1 MYFSYLIDNQDDFE
15 PFLVTFCYAFYQGML
30 DNIEEQINDEL
41 NDELAKNQSLEGML
55 EDIQND
61 INEDLDK
68 NDEEEIDT
76 KANLHLE
83 IGLLEVSDQQEGGS
97 EEDFSR

>member
-1 MYFSYLIDNQDDFE
+1 MTLNL
-15 PFLVTFCYAFYQGML
+15 FLVTYSYAFYQGML

-61 INEDLDK
+61 INEEDLDK
-68 NDEEEIDT
+68 NDDEEIDT

>member
-1 MYFSYLIDNQDDFE
+1 
-15 PFLVTFCYAFYQGML
+15 
-30 DNIEEQINDEL
+30 
-41 NDELAKNQSLEGML
+41 ML

-83 IGLLEVSDQQEGGS
+83 IGLLEVSDQQERGS
-97 EEDFSR
+97 EEDFSRQRYYIEKLVSLSFDNTGCGVLKYRIRKIFA